1 MITLAKKEDLERIY
15 ELICILED
23 KQINKD
29 HFQTVFYNS
38 FNQQDIHFLVY
49 KIQDKIVGFMSFY
62 IHHYLHHH
70 QDTGEIVELIVD
82 PQYRSQNIGKQFL
95 DYAINLA
102 REYDLEQIELS
113 TSTYRKK
120 AHRFYE
126 DNGYSK
132 DHYNYTLDIKS

>member
-62 IHHYLHHH
+62 IHQYLHHH

-126 DNGYSK
+126 ANGYSK
-132 DHYNYTLDIKS
+132 EHYNYTLDIKS